1 MINQFKIVGKFI
13 MGLFSN
19 VGKIIRGAFSLS
31 PSMIKEGLAGISD
44 ELVGGVT
51 ETAGNVKDVFA
62 DIGTAGADNFTE
74 AFEKSMRPQ
83 KIANVTEEGLQQGID
98 NVVSSIKEKVSGIF
112 AGGVAA
118 STTGGTTATTTGGG
132 DADPTFAST
141 FGGVDSGMVDPETIE
156 FIDDSVDFEALHQG
170 IDATVAKM
178 NQMQS
183 VSQQMGQGI
192 QDAFGQMGESII
204 ATLGLADGAFGAFL
218 SSFITN
224 ALQFIAVNL
233 AQSMG
238 FAVSSAAQSAASSGP
253 FAAFVLP
260 ALIAGATAAVSGA
273 FKKIPKFAD
282 GGIVST
288 PTMGMFGE
296 YTGARQNPEVVAPLD
311 RLTSMIQPRGAQQ
324 VDVGGSF
331 QIRGQDLVV
340 ALQRAETNRGRIK

>member
-1 MINQFKIVGKFI
+1 
-13 MGLFSN
+13 
-19 VGKIIRGAFSLS
+19 
-31 PSMIKEGLAGISD
+31 
-44 ELVGGVT
+44 
-51 ETAGNVKDVFA
+51 
-62 DIGTAGADNFTE
+62 
-74 AFEKSMRPQ
+74 
-83 KIANVTEEGLQQGID
+83 
-98 NVVSSIKEKVSGIF
+98 
-112 AGGVAA
+112 
-118 STTGGTTATTTGGG
+118 
-132 DADPTFAST
+132 
-141 FGGVDSGMVDPETIE
+141 MVDPETIE

-170 IDATVAKM
+170 IDATVTKM
-178 NQMQS
+178 QTMQS

-204 ATLGLADGAFGAFL
+204 ATLGLADGAFG
-218 SSFITN
+218 
-224 ALQFIAVNL
+224 VNL

-331 QIRGQDLVV
+331 QLRGQDLVV